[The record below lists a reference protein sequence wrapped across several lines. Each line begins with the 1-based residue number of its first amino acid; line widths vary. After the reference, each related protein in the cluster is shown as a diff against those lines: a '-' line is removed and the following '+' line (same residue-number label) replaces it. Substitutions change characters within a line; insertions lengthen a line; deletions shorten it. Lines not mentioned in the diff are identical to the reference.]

1 MSPRLRIVPF
11 LALAAACGSGA
22 GHGGGDDVGEDRDA
36 GVEDGGGGDDATV
49 VDAAPG
55 DGGTLAESALC
66 GGHHWTSPLPV
77 TGTALMAFRGKA
89 YLFSSQGQVWTVIE
103 GGAANAG
110 PIPFPAGVTSMQAIG
125 AELGLDGLP
134 LVTFRSNGDNAH
146 QFATRWDGTQFS
158 PAIETNN
165 SARLH
170 ADAAGRIYGIGAGG
184 LFEYPPGA
192 APIARGTPP
201 RTPNAWTVSADG
213 TIHVLFVTTEST
225 SSGTA
230 FRLEHIRLP
239 HGSLSW
245 SSSAVIAMNVG
256 QGFSGLVFAGAPD
269 GSLHVAWERGG
280 YLRSRDGETW
290 ETSRFT
296 EFAALATL
304 IDPATANDPSFDP
317 RRLVGTPELIAAQD
331 YDHAAITTIVQYGS
345 TAPSSTYF
353 ARRCPPFVGPNQ
365 MQWPAER
372 FAYSYSFMISAVDER
387 GLAAVM
393 TPNGVR
399 QDVIDP

>member
-1 MSPRLRIVPF
+1 MLTRLRIIPILV
-11 LALAAACGSGA
+11 LAAACGAGA
-22 GHGGGDDVGEDRDA
+22 GNGGDDMGGDPDAGGGDGGA
-36 GVEDGGGGDDATV
+36 TGDGATGDGAT
-49 VDAAPG
+49 G
-55 DGGTLAESALC
+55 DGGTSTEIALC
-66 GGHHWTSPLPV
+66 SGRHWSSPLPV

-89 YLFSSQGQVWTVIE
+89 YVFTSQGQVWTVIE

-110 PIPFPAGVTSMQAIG
+110 PIPFPAGVTSMQAID
-125 AELGLDGLP
+125 AEVGLDGLP

-146 QFATRWDGTQFS
+146 QYVTRWDGTQFS
-158 PAIETNN
+158 PPIETLN

-170 ADAAGRIYGIGAGG
+170 ADAAGRIYGIAGS
-184 LFEYPPGA
+184 LVEYPPGA
-192 APIARGTPP
+192 AAIARGTPP
-201 RTPNAWTVSADG
+201 RTPDAWTVSADG
-213 TIHVLFVTTEST
+213 TVHVLDVTTES
-225 SSGTA
+225 SENGTI

-239 HGSLSW
+239 HGTLTW
-245 SSSAVIAMNVG
+245 SSSAEIAMNVG

-269 GSLHVAWERGG
+269 GSLHVATDRGL
-280 YLRSRDGETW
+280 YLRSHDGVAW

-304 IDPATANDPSFDP
+304 IDPAPTNDSSFDP
-317 RRLVGTPELIAAQD
+317 RRLVGTPDLLAAQD

-345 TAPSSTYF
+345 TAPSSTYV
-353 ARRCPPFVGPNQ
+353 ARRCPPFVGPDQ
-365 MQWPAER
+365 TQWPAER

-387 GLAAVM
+387 GLATVM